1 MTVAPIPVHPG
12 REEHRSRWLLVA
24 ILAFLLGGL
33 TVALLYQFDVF
44 GGSSTSSTQG
54 SGVPVTQTRDV
65 ASFTSVEL
73 AGSNNV
79 VVRVGASQSVVV
91 KADDNLI
98 DRVTTEVQ
106 SGTLVIGNTPGSFA
120 TKSPMSVEV
129 TVPTLNALT
138 LTGSGN
144 IVVDDIEAESLE
156 VDLPGSGTLTGNGT
170 ATRLDVTVGGSGVV
184 QFTQL
189 VAKDVRAAVAARG
202 ASSSPRR
209 RASMPPY
216 RDRARSFTR
225 AIRRTLRGASPDRAR
240 SPGASETRRS
250 GRGSLSKGGGPSR
263 AQETCAHTRAPG
275 RCLPGVR
282 CTRVVAFSW
291 C

>member
-1 MTVAPIPVHPG
+1 MTVAPTPVHPG
-12 REEHRSRWLLVA
+12 REEHRSRRMLVA

-44 GGSSTSSTQG
+44 GGSSTSSAHG
-54 SGVPVTQTRDV
+54 SGVPVTQARDV

-91 KADDNLI
+91 KADDNLV
-98 DRVTTEVQ
+98 DRVTTEVK
-106 SGTLVIGNTPGSFA
+106 SGALVIGKTPGSFS

-129 TVPTLNALT
+129 TVPRLNALT

-144 IVVDDIEAESLE
+144 IVGDDIEAESLK
-156 VDLPGSGTLTGNGT
+156 VDLPGSGTLTGTGT

-189 VAKDVRAAVAARG
+189 VAKDVRAAVSGSGSIFITATNSLDASISGSG
-202 ASSSPRR
+202 AIVYMGNPQ
-209 RASMPPY
+209 
-216 RDRARSFTR
+216 DVTRSVTGSG
-225 AIRRTLRGASPDRAR
+225 AIT
-240 SPGASETRRS
+240 
-250 GRGSLSKGGGPSR
+250 GS
-263 AQETCAHTRAPG
+263 
-275 RCLPGVR
+275 
-282 CTRVVAFSW
+282 
-291 C
+291 